1 MDVTIDNS
9 VNQKIQQ
16 YAFRFFIYFFLYLL
30 VNLYVLMRPSFHW
43 DEILDW
49 SGQATDTYLVAGRW
63 GCYMY
68 RMLLGEGSFPV
79 VAGLVAGVYISLAVL
94 VQTHLLQLKGLL
106 VNILYAFVYMAC
118 NQWAFQLVYGFLSDA
133 VALGMLLSTLSVY
146 CLVRRNGF
154 FVPVLLLT
162 MALSMYQSVGLY
174 FGVLWAVV
182 VLADKGKIMQA
193 LIRLIPV
200 AMLGL
205 VLYFVAQK
213 LCMSVVSIP
222 QDTIDYVQ
230 KYQAS
235 TTNWTSF
242 GDNPP
247 MLKFLCV
254 AHYFKVSLIQA
265 LGSGEQFNILTSIS
279 LVPLLL
285 LIVRYL
291 LTPSAWLEK
300 TVRVMLLGIV
310 WYGPFAL
317 TFVLLGNPG
326 DRANV
331 AAPLSAACLWM
342 LVIKEFAVPAGK
354 QLLGL
359 ALVSV
364 LLLKSSYAN
373 AVRARDEAH
382 AYHSAV
388 HQVQEI
394 YSHARYLSAAAGV
407 ECRDVLLF
415 AEEAPAQDERACI
428 LPNSFQTRGVLAWY
442 ARHYSLDG
450 MRVGTPDEYQQ
461 HRAKLETLPFW
472 PDRNSVTINNG
483 QIVVKVAKA
492 PIKK

>member
-1 MDVTIDNS
+1 MDVTTDNS

-16 YAFRFFIYFFLYLL
+16 YAFRFFICFFLYLL

-63 GCYMY
+63 GFYLY
-68 RMLLGEGSFPV
+68 RLLMGEGAFPV
-79 VAGLVAGVYISLAVL
+79 TGGLIAGVYISLAVL
-94 VQTHLLQLKGLL
+94 LQTRLLRLDGLL
-106 VNILYAFVYMAC
+106 ANVLYACIYMAC
-118 NQWAFQLVYGFLSDA
+118 NQWAFQTVFSYQSDA
-133 VALGMLLSTLSVY
+133 VALGMLFSTLAVY
-146 CLVRRNGF
+146 FLVFRSSF
-154 FVPVLLLT
+154 CVTVLFLT
-162 MALSMYQSVGLY
+162 LALSIYQSLGLY
-174 FGVLWAVV
+174 FGVLWAAV
-182 VLADKGKIMQA
+182 VLANPDKAGKTIVRLFITS
-193 LIRLIPV
+193 LISLI
-200 AMLGL
+200 
-205 VLYFVAQK
+205 LYFGIQK
-213 LCMSVVSIP
+213 LCMSVISIP
-222 QDTIDYVQ
+222 QNTIDYVQ

-235 TTNWTSF
+235 TTNWTTF
-242 GDNPP
+242 GDIPP
-247 MLKFLCV
+247 LLKFLCM

-265 LGSGEQFNILTSIS
+265 LGSGEQFNVVTSIS

-291 LTPSAWLEK
+291 LTPSVWLEK
-300 TVRVMLLGIV
+300 TVRIMLLGIV
-310 WYGPFAL
+310 WYSPFAL
-317 TFVLLGNPG
+317 AFVLLGNPG

-342 LVIKEFAVPAGK
+342 LVIKEFAIPAGK

-382 AYHSAV
+382 DYHSAV

-407 ECRDVLLF
+407 ECREVLLF
-415 AEEAPAQDERACI
+415 AEDTPAQDESACV
-428 LPNSFQTRGVLAWY
+428 LPKSFQTRGVLAWY

-450 MRVGTPDEYQQ
+450 MRVGAPDEYQQ

-492 PIKK
+492 PKK